1 MRTVPASPRTRSCCG
16 PRRRCRHDRRAGC
29 TPTGAPVT
37 TAVVWVSTAPQP
49 VTLDAG
55 PRGRMVLTRVLAA
68 DGRQHVEIRTRIT
81 LTNAGEAKARA
92 QLARILTQLDALLG
106 RLIRP

>member
-1 MRTVPASPRTRSCCG
+1 M
-16 PRRRCRHDRRAGC
+16 
-29 TPTGAPVT
+29 T
-37 TAVVWVSTAPQP
+37 TALVHTDWCARDHSCGLGEHRAAP

-55 PRGRMVLTRVLAA
+55 PHGRMVLTRVLAA

-81 LTNAGEAKARA
+81 LTNAGEANARA

>member
-1 MRTVPASPRTRSCCG
+1 MAAF
-16 PRRRCRHDRRAGC
+16 H
-29 TPTGAPVT
+29 VT
-37 TAVVWVSTAPQP
+37 TGIAHPDWCARGHVCGLGEHRAQP

-92 QLARILTQLDALLG
+92 QLARILTQLDALLR
-106 RLIRP
+106 RLVRP